1 LETVCVISGGAGGMG
16 LATAKIVGQSHG
28 VLICDVQQ
36 EHLDTAAEELRALG
50 VECETLRCDVT
61 DRRSGNEMATQAQRL
76 GKVVSVVHTAGVS
89 PQMGTPEHIVTVNAL
104 GTVHVNEAFIPL
116 AHEGFVIVNVA
127 SAAGHLPAAFPVPR
141 RSYKLAVTDPDRF
154 LRNVLGRVNL
164 FPRMLRPGLAY
175 AVSKNFVIW
184 YSKSLAKRLGQRG
197 ARIVSVS
204 PGSIDTEMGRLEE
217 AAGAGALARK
227 SSLGRFGRVEE
238 IAEVLSFCASG
249 KPGYLTGTDVLVDG
263 GGRVNSRS

>member
-1 LETVCVISGGAGGMG
+1 
-16 LATAKIVGQSHG
+16 
-28 VLICDVQQ
+28 
-36 EHLDTAAEELRALG
+36 
-50 VECETLRCDVT
+50 
-61 DRRSGNEMATQAQRL
+61 
-76 GKVVSVVHTAGVS
+76 
-89 PQMGTPEHIVTVNAL
+89 
-104 GTVHVNEAFIPL
+104 
-116 AHEGFVIVNVA
+116 
-127 SAAGHLPAAFPVPR
+127 
-141 RSYKLAVTDPDRF
+141 
-154 LRNVLGRVNL
+154 
-164 FPRMLRPGLAY
+164 MLRPGLAY